1 MPRGLSKNKQSH
13 KEQTWERATGSVPE
27 SKLDWEMN
35 AGTIPPSRAELLC
48 ASMVFLAALL
58 LYSWTLAPTVT
69 LTDSGEL
76 IVVAHGL
83 GVAHPPGVP
92 LWVILAHL
100 ASLVPLGNVAVR
112 INFSSALFAALASA
126 MLTLVVVELM
136 ITVSYPAASKR
147 RKRRARQS
155 KKAEDSGIS
164 GLLVF
169 APAFGAGLLMA
180 F

>member
-1 MPRGLSKNKQSH
+1 MN
-13 KEQTWERATGSVPE
+13 TGAIR
-27 SKLDWEMN
+27 W
-35 AGTIPPSRAELLC
+35 SRAELLC
-48 ASMVFLAALL
+48 AGMVFLAVLF
-58 LYSWTLAPTVT
+58 LYGWTLAPTVS

-136 ITVSYPAASKR
+136 TTASYLAASKR
-147 RKRRARQS
+147 RRR
-155 KKAEDSGIS
+155 
-164 GLLVF
+164 
-169 APAFGAGLLMA
+169 GA
-180 F
+180 